1 MDPEYIAAWRD
12 YLARQ
17 MHEQYGI
24 AIHEARQAVT
34 RWLRAL
40 QQEVAPQAYR
50 VPEAA
55 RIRNERRPLRTT
67 PAAGR
72 ARSAGA

>member
-1 MDPEYIAAWRD
+1 MDPNQIAAWRD
-12 YLARQ
+12 YLAGQ
-17 MHEQYGI
+17 LHEHHGI
-24 AIHEARQAVT
+24 ETQEAGKAVI

-55 RIRNERRPLRTT
+55 RIRNERRGLGVR
-67 PAAGR
+67 PAASR
-72 ARSAGA
+72 VRSARA